1 MFPGLAMMQTGISR
15 GVLTAVVVAGV
26 SWVSTLAAEAV
37 NAEQLQAELQLAICL
52 NEWEYALDVIS
63 PLIASSDIS
72 AAHREDLVRFRYQ
85 LQDLS
90 ESDAV
95 VGNIPNCE
103 AAIASIL
110 PEPPTLPSRS
120 LDWPTA
126 VEAVTGE
133 HGVFGS
139 SPPSNFP
146 PFDQQSSDPQLSD
159 PQLAVNS
166 TAPDGLL
173 EETLPYLTPAVP
185 IDTSNGS
192 AVIAGTVGSSYQV
205 YSFVGRL
212 GDRVTLDVDVTHT
225 LPGSLYRDD
234 DSQLFLFDSQGVLM
248 AENDDLD
255 GLQSRI
261 SNFSLPRT
269 STYYV
274 VVTTYN
280 NDPILDSEQ
289 VVSGWSD
296 DGGSTIEFTLTLTGV
311 TPLTALSFPPT

>member
-1 MFPGLAMMQTGISR
+1 MFPGLAMIKTGISSR
-15 GVLTAVVVAGV
+15 GLTAVLVVGV
-26 SWVSTLAAEAV
+26 SWVAALDAKAGNV
-37 NAEQLQAELQLAICL
+37 DQLQEELQLAICL

-63 PLIASSDIS
+63 PLIASSGIS
-72 AAHREDLVRFRYQ
+72 AAYREDLVRFRYQ

-90 ESDAV
+90 ESAAI

-103 AAIASIL
+103 GAIARHL
-110 PEPPTLPSRS
+110 PEPPTLSGNS

-126 VEAVTGE
+126 VESVTGE
-133 HGVFGS
+133 QGVFGY
-139 SPPSNFP
+139 SPAADLAS
-146 PFDQQSSDPQLSD
+146 FDQQPLD
-159 PQLAVNS
+159 PQLAAAA
-166 TAPDGLL
+166 TGPDSFLA
-173 EETLPYLTPAVP
+173 ETLPYLTPAIP
-185 IDTSNGS
+185 IDTSNGA

-212 GDRVTLDVDVTHT
+212 GDRISLDIDVTHT
-225 LPGSLYRDD
+225 QPGSLYRDD
-234 DSQLFLFDSQGVLM
+234 DSQLFLFDSQGALI

-269 STYYV
+269 STYYA

-280 NDPILDSEQ
+280 NDPILDSEA

-311 TPLTALSFPPT
+311 TPLTALVRE

>member
-1 MFPGLAMMQTGISR
+1 MFPGLAMLQTGISR
-15 GVLTAVVVAGV
+15 GVLTALVLAGL
-26 SWVSTLAAEAV
+26 SWVSALEAKSV
-37 NAEQLQAELQLAICL
+37 DAEQLQAELQLAICL
-52 NEWEYALDVIS
+52 NEWAYALDVIS
-63 PLIASSDIS
+63 PLIASPDIS
-72 AAHREDLVRFRYQ
+72 AAYREDLVRFRYQ

-95 VGNIPNCE
+95 VGNLPNCE
-103 AAIASIL
+103 RAIARIL
-110 PEPPTLPSRS
+110 PEPPALPSNF

-126 VEAVTGE
+126 VESVTGE
-133 HGVFGS
+133 QGIFGY
-139 SPPSNFP
+139 SPAADRSTI
-146 PFDQQSSDPQLSD
+146 DQHSD
-159 PQLAVNS
+159 PQLAV
-166 TAPDGLL
+166 TAPRPATPL
-173 EETLPYLTPAVP
+173 EQTLPYLTPAIP

-192 AVIAGTVGSSYQV
+192 AVIAGIVGSNYKV
-205 YSFVGRL
+205 FSFVGRL

-225 LPGSLYRDD
+225 LPGSLYKDD
-234 DSQLFLFDSQGVLM
+234 DSQLFLFDSQGALM

-261 SNFSLPRT
+261 SNFPLPRT

-280 NDPILDSEQ
+280 NDPILNSEQ

-311 TPLTALSFPPT
+311 TPLTALVR

>member
-1 MFPGLAMMQTGISR
+1 MFPGLAMVHRGFSR
-15 GVLTAVVVAGV
+15 GVLTAGVVAGL
-26 SWVSTLAAEAV
+26 SWGSALEASPID
-37 NAEQLQAELQLAICL
+37 AGRLQSELQAALCL

-63 PLIASSDIS
+63 PLIASPDIS
-72 AAHREDLVRFRYQ
+72 DDAREDLVRFRYQ

-90 ESDAV
+90 EADAV

-103 AAIASIL
+103 AAIARIP
-110 PEPPTLPSRS
+110 PEQQAYPSNF

-126 VEAVTGE
+126 VEAVTTEQGI
-133 HGVFGS
+133 FGY
-139 SPPSNFP
+139 SPGADILPINQPLGPQEVTAARPTP
-146 PFDQQSSDPQLSD
+146 PLD
-159 PQLAVNS
+159 
-166 TAPDGLL
+166 T
-173 EETLPYLTPAVP
+173 TLPHLTPAIP

-192 AVIAGTVGSSYQV
+192 AVIAGIVGSDYKV

-212 GDRVTLDVDVTHT
+212 GDLVSLDVDVTHT
-225 LPGSLYRDD
+225 LPGSLYKDD
-234 DSQLFLFDSQGVLM
+234 DSQLFLFDSQGALM

-261 SNFSLPRT
+261 SNIPLPRT

-280 NDPILDSEQ
+280 NDPILNSEQ

-311 TPLTALSFPPT
+311 TPLTALVR